1 MRKQTVD
8 IVNDLVSDL
17 ETFFKIKDSSLDG
30 VNYLL
35 ETDCT
40 WWLSIGDTVEI
51 LGLKHKIIAMN
62 MNVSITIEP
71 TNGSVLPL
79 PNTEFMIPA
88 PTYIHGTLKMAQN
101 EVDAISNKTLLV
113 PFVYLFEVIRDRKN
127 TDTESMIDRETDL
140 RLFFLN
146 SANTGDWLTDDH
158 YTNVIDPMQQMVDL
172 FMRLVEKNRL
182 FTDNISYDCLPLIN
196 VSETGTQEESVFD
209 CNLSGIELRLSA
221 EIREDLSCENKC
233 KC

>member
-17 ETFFKIKDSSLDG
+17 EIFFEIKDSSNYGLD
-30 VNYLL
+30 YLL

-51 LGLKHKIIAMN
+51 LGIDYKIVDMV

-71 TNGSVLPL
+71 ANGGALPL

-101 EVDAISNKTLLV
+101 EVDAITNKTLLV

-158 YTNVIDPMQQMVDL
+158 YINVINPMQQMVDL
-172 FMRLVEKNRL
+172 FIRLIEKNRL

-196 VSETGTQEESVFD
+196 VSETGTQDESVFD